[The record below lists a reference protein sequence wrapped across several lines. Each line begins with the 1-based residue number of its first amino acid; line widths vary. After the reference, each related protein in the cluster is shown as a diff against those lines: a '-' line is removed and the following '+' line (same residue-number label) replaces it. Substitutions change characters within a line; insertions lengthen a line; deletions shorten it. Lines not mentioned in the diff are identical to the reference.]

1 MLTHSFSSYFLY
13 MNIDFQY
20 LVNTDKIIPSRSEK
34 QEQKSSLST
43 LDKPFPFPPVS
54 DPNQSFEAV
63 NSKYRLSMYLTLEID
78 NKYDFL

>member
-1 MLTHSFSSYFLY
+1 MLTHSFASYLLY
-13 MNIDFQY
+13 INIDFQY
-20 LVNTDKIIPSRSEK
+20 PVNTDKRRSEK

-43 LDKPFPFPPVS
+43 LDKPFSFPPVS